1 VEDGDIIRLCGHDG
15 LLEVKADLSTR
26 TAATQPAVEDGL
38 GRELFAIMRAGADG
52 AERGGSAML
61 VAAGL

>member
-1 VEDGDIIRLCGHDG
+1 
-15 LLEVKADLSTR
+15 VKADLSNR
-26 TAATQPAVEDGL
+26 TAASPPIVEDGL
-38 GRELFAIMRAGADG
+38 GRELFAMMRAGADG